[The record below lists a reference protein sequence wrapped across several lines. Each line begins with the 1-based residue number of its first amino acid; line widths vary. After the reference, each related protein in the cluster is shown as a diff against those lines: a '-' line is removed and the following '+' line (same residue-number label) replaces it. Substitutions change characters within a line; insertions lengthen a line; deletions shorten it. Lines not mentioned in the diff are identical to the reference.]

1 MTGFYRSVSAGILLI
16 LTLAVHASFAD
27 VRLPSIFA
35 DNMVLQ
41 RDMPVP
47 VWGHADPGEQVTV
60 KFGTQKK
67 TAEAG
72 KDGKWRVKL
81 DALKAS
87 AQPSEML
94 ITSSAGTQQVKI
106 VNILVGEVW
115 LCSGQSN
122 MEMGPKLCHD
132 AEKEIAGATYPG
144 IRLFMVPH
152 TASAKPQDTV
162 SADWVVCS
170 PETLAA
176 GGWGG
181 FSAAAYFFGRE
192 IHQKLNIPV
201 GLLDVSWG
209 GTVIEPW
216 TAKEGYEGNPRFKDA
231 KAGGFFNGMIH
242 PLVPFAIRG
251 ALWYQGE
258 SNLMG
263 GDTRS
268 YTAKMRALIEGWR
281 KVWTQPC
288 SDWPFFY
295 AQIAPLDNPSYDSLP
310 RFWAAQSA
318 VEKQIPNT
326 GMIITHD
333 ITDNLKD
340 IHPKNKQDVGRRF
353 ANLALH
359 ETYGMKD
366 VACRGPIFKSMS
378 IKGNRIIVTFENCE
392 GGLSTRDGRDPDW
405 FTIAGADGKFV
416 EAKATISGKNEVT
429 VWNDAVTKP
438 VDIRLGWSRIAQPN
452 LCNKA
457 GLPVNG
463 FHTDKS
469 KPIRS
474 LAFDKPVT
482 ASSKAQGSHIPE
494 DIVDGIADND
504 SGCHL
509 SPYPQWL
516 QVDLEKVYSI
526 DRITIYTY
534 YDGSRSYQYNVEGS
548 TDGKTWV
555 TLVDKSANTTVST
568 PEGDE
573 YTFDPVNVRY
583 VRVNMLKN
591 SANAGVHLNEI
602 VILEA
607 K

>member
-1 MTGFYRSVSAGILLI
+1 MKEFYRGVSAIVLLI
-16 LTLAVHASFAD
+16 LTLAVHTSFAD

-47 VWGHADPGEQVTV
+47 VWGQAEPGEKVTV
-60 KFGTQKK
+60 KFGRQKK
-67 TAEAG
+67 TDKAG
-72 KDGKWRVKL
+72 EDGKWMVKL

-87 AQPSEML
+87 AEPSEMI
-94 ITSSAGTQQVKI
+94 ITSSGGTQQVKI

-132 AEKEIAGATYPG
+132 AEKEIAGAKYPG

-162 SADWVVCS
+162 SADWAVCS

-192 IHQKLNIPV
+192 IHQKLNVPV

-216 TAKEGYEGNPRFKDA
+216 TAKEGYAGNPRYKDA
-231 KAGGFFNGMIH
+231 EAGGFFNGMIH

-263 GDTRS
+263 GDTRG
-268 YTAKMRALIEGWR
+268 YTEKMRALIESWR
-281 KVWTQPC
+281 KVWAQPGG
-288 SDWPFFY
+288 DWPFFY
-295 AQIAPLDNPSYDSLP
+295 AQIAPLENPLYDTLP

-359 ETYGMKD
+359 QTYGMQD
-366 VACRGPIFKSMS
+366 VVCRGPIFNSMS
-378 IKGNRIIVTFENCE
+378 IKGKYIIVFFDNCE
-392 GGLSTRDGRDPDW
+392 GGLSTRDGKDPDW
-405 FTIAGADGKFV
+405 FTIAGADGTFV
-416 EAKATISGKNEVT
+416 AAKAKISGKNEVT
-429 VWNDAVTKP
+429 VWNDSVTEAVD
-438 VDIRLGWSRIAQPN
+438 VRLGYSRIAQPN

-463 FHTDKS
+463 FYTDKI

-474 LAFDKPVT
+474 LAYNKPVT
-482 ASSKAQGSHIPE
+482 ASSKAQGGHIPE
-494 DIVDGIADND
+494 DIVDGIADNG

-516 QVDLEKVYSI
+516 QVDLEKVCSI
-526 DRITIYTY
+526 DRIKIYTY
-534 YDGSRSYQYNVEGS
+534 YDGGRSYQYNVEGS

-555 TLVDKSANTTVST
+555 TLVDMSANTKVST
-568 PEGDE
+568 PEGTE
-573 YTFDPVNVRY
+573 HTFDPVKVRY

-591 SANAGVHLNEI
+591 SANPGVHLNEI
-602 VILEA
+602 AVFAAE
-607 K
+607 